1 MEVLFSFLGGA
12 TFAAVIAL
20 IIARGIVRSRIT
32 QAEES
37 AQIKTE
43 SFYKSEQARMDSDLR
58 HARERCNELLA
69 QIEAAKADTQK
80 QLQAAKE
87 NAKRFG
93 FDAQMEF
100 FLSDGASAIPRDF
113 DVMVCAGMG
122 ADTMIAILEA
132 APWLRQSKYRLILQC
147 QSKTPALRQYLSE
160 TGWRIY
166 EEAVLKDGKFL
177 YTVMEAGW
185 RPEYPKLTP
194 GEWYFPPALLENPS
208 TDVPAYYRWVKEG
221 LKIAVAHRG
230 DNEPLL
236 KAALEE
242 LTALAK
248 QEELTWLED

>member
-1 MEVLFSFLGGA
+1 MKLPISPRLLACCNFVAFGERVADIGCDHGYLAIHLLQNGIASS
-12 TFAAVIAL
+12 VIAADINEMPL
-20 IIARGIVRSRIT
+20 LSAVHNAEKYGVRDKI
-32 QAEES
+32 E
-37 AQIKTE
+37 
-43 SFYKSEQARMDSDLR
+43 FY
-58 HARERCNELLA
+58 
-69 QIEAAKADTQK
+69 
-80 QLQAAKE
+80 
-87 NAKRFG
+87 
-93 FDAQMEF
+93 
-100 FLSDGASAIPRDF
+100 LSDGAQKIPRDF
-113 DVMVCAGMG
+113 DTMVCAGMG
-122 ADTMIAILEA
+122 ADTMISILEA
-132 APWLRQSKYRLILQC
+132 APWLRQAKYRLILQC

-194 GEWYFPPALLENPS
+194 GEWHFPPALLENPS

-236 KAALEE
+236 KTALEE